1 MNNSYAKLHV
11 LQHLRVSTDPNINY
25 IRSTVFDCKWNDVA
39 DMSHIYEPM
48 NEPICKNESL
58 GMF

>member
-1 MNNSYAKLHV
+1 
-11 LQHLRVSTDPNINY
+11 
-25 IRSTVFDCKWNDVA
+25 VA